1 MHLLGMMEIFHILIV
16 VVIGM
21 YSLVKTHL
29 TQILNYTALWYVI
42 YVSINLSLKKKFS
55 HQKKASKRSMR
66 DRNN

>member
-42 YVSINLSLKKKFS
+42 YVSINLSLKKKS
-55 HQKKASKRSMR
+55 HTKRKQVKEV
-66 DRNN
+66 